1 MAIKHIFPIVLEGAQ
16 QSVTGAGSSTAWD
29 GLTSYIEVDS
39 SAAGETITIGNG
51 TVTGSLV
58 TVIKKGSANEI
69 LVDATTDF
77 DSDQGSITLS
87 EDGEMCTLF
96 WNNVSWRVF
105 NQAEGGMTNDIKKG
119 TDRWVHEEYFL
130 QRPALNADI
139 DQAYTVEVARA
150 ANVNFEVT
158 GANMT
163 TALCT
168 FDHEYGGVT
177 LTTAGADNDAAIIQP
192 HADSNQSYLGVAG
205 VFDTQ
210 NEVEFATSITTG
222 ASIANTAFFAGLKLT
237 AVADYTTDA
246 DSIYFLYA
254 SNDDAGTLT
263 TNANLHVI
271 ASRGGADKV
280 FDLGIAVAADT
291 KYDLRIQIDSARKAA
306 VFVDGVQY
314 ALVGGS
320 TSGGDAVTA
329 GTTRSAAMTD
339 NAALK
344 PFVGVQALT
353 GSAKAIRV
361 HYEKISRKV
370 N

>member
-1 MAIKHIFPIVLEGAQ
+1 M
-16 QSVTGAGSSTAWD
+16 TGAGSSTAWD

-51 TVTGSLV
+51 TVPGSLV

-96 WNNVSWRVF
+96 WNDVSWRVF

-119 TDRWVHEEYFL
+119 TDRWIHEEYFL
-130 QRPALNADI
+130 QRPALNADF
-139 DQAYTVEVARA
+139 DAAYTVEVARA
-150 ANVNFEVT
+150 ANRNFEVAGT
-158 GANMT
+158 NMT

-192 HADSNQSYLGVAG
+192 HEDSNQSYLGVAG
-205 VFDTQ
+205 VFDSQ
-210 NEVEFATSITTG
+210 NEVDFAASITTG
-222 ASIANTAFFAGLKLT
+222 ASIADTAFFAGLKLT
-237 AVADYTTDA
+237 NTPVYATDA
-246 DSIYFLYA
+246 DSIYFLYS
-254 SNDDAGTLT
+254 SNDDMGALT
-263 TNANLHVI
+263 TNANLHV
-271 ASRGGADKV
+271 AFSRGGADRIS
-280 FDLGIAVAADT
+280 DLGIAVAANT

-314 ALVGGS
+314 NITTETTAGGV
-320 TSGGDAVTA
+320 AVTA
-329 GTTRSAAMTD
+329 GTTRSAAITD
-339 NAALK
+339 NVALK